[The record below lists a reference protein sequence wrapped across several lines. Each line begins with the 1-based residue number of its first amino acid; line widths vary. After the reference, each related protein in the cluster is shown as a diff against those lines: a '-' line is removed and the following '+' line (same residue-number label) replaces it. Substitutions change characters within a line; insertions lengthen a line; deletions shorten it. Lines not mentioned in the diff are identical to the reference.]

1 MKRKTFFKKIPSEEI
16 TPLEI
21 YMRFL
26 DDKNSFSGTSGVV
39 SFGKSTTRIIEEF
52 LLSGMEHHIAFTYGD
67 IYEDLLSLG
76 NKLKIPV
83 YTL

>member
-1 MKRKTFFKKIPSEEI
+1 MGGAR
-16 TPLEI
+16 
-21 YMRFL
+21 M
-26 DDKNSFSGTSGVV
+26 
-39 SFGKSTTRIIEEF
+39 IEEF

-76 NKLKIPV
+76 NQLKIPV

>member
-1 MKRKTFFKKIPSEEI
+1 MDE
-16 TPLEI
+16 
-21 YMRFL
+21 
-26 DDKNSFSGTSGVV
+26 KNSFSGTSGVV
-39 SFGKSTTRIIEEF
+39 SFGKSTKRIIEEF